1 MPRADPA
8 ISWAGAAAV
17 LVGTLGVPLDSAVNV
32 DFPFITGHFH
42 LAIADIRWIVIS
54 YTLTSASLLLVLG
67 RISDLIGH
75 RRVFL
80 AGTLLSAA
88 AFALCGMA
96 PSYAWLLAA
105 RVAQGVGAGLV
116 MACGAALITAVFPDA
131 ARARAL
137 GLYTFGFGLGGA
149 LGPVAGA
156 VLIAHFGWGAVFWAR
171 VPFALAGALAGLTL
185 PPDRRAGPR
194 PGFNRPG
201 FDWAGFDWAGFDWA
215 GAMLLVAAIVALLA
229 AFNQL
234 TAPVRALGALGLA
247 GALGAGFVAAE
258 RRAEAPLIDLA
269 LFHRPG
275 FARVNLAAI
284 GVNLASFAVLLL
296 VPFALARMAGL
307 PAALDG
313 LMLAAA
319 PAGVAVAG
327 PLAGRLAGRVG
338 AAALLRGG
346 AGLCALG
353 LAGIALVPGGAV
365 GAMVGLSAAMVA
377 SGLGAGV
384 FQVAYFEVLTGTI
397 PRHDRGV
404 AGSLGMLTRSLGIV
418 AGASLLIALFAPLH
432 AALGFTPAL
441 RLTFL
446 CAAGLAAAMAAMPRR

>member
-96 PSYAWLLAA
+96 PSYGWLLAA

-116 MACGAALITAVFPDA
+116 MACGAALITAVFPEA

-171 VPFALAGALAGLTL
+171 VPFALAGALAGLAL

-194 PGFNRPG
+194 PGF
-201 FDWAGFDWAGFDWA
+201 DWP

-234 TAPVRALGALGLA
+234 TAPARALGALGLA

-258 RRAEAPLIDLA
+258 RRAAAPLIDLA
-269 LFHRPG
+269 LFRRPG

-296 VPFALARMAGL
+296 VPFALARTQGL
-307 PAALDG
+307 PVALDG

-327 PLAGRLAGRVG
+327 PLAGRLAGRIGV
-338 AAALLRGG
+338 AALLRGG

-365 GAMVGLSAAMVA
+365 GAMVALSAAMVA

-397 PRHDRGV
+397 PRQDRGV

-446 CAAGLAAAMAAMPRR
+446 GAAGLAAAMAAMPRR

>member
-1 MPRADPA
+1 MPRAEAAAAPTP
-8 ISWAGAAAV
+8 SWIGAAAI

-32 DFPFITGHFH
+32 DFPFITAHFH
-42 LAIADIRWIVIS
+42 LAIADIRWVVIA

-67 RISDLIGH
+67 RVSDLIGH

-80 AGTLLSAA
+80 GGTLLCAGA
-88 AFALCGMA
+88 YALCALA
-96 PSYAWLLAA
+96 PRYQWLLGA
-105 RVAQGVGAGLV
+105 RVAQGVGAAMV
-116 MACGAALITAVFPDA
+116 MACGPALITAAFPDA
-131 ARARAL
+131 GRARAL
-137 GLYTFGFGLGGA
+137 GLYTFGFGFGGA

-156 VLIAHFGWGAVFWAR
+156 MLIAHWGWSAVFWAR
-171 VPFALAGALAGLTL
+171 IPFPLAGALGGLML
-185 PPDRRAGPR
+185 PPDHRAGPR
-194 PGFNRPG
+194 PGFDWPG
-201 FDWAGFDWAGFDWA
+201 AV
-215 GAMLLVAAIVALLA
+215 LLVTAIVALLA

-258 RRAEAPLIDLA
+258 RRAGAPLIDRA

-296 VPFALARMAGL
+296 VPFALARIAGL

-319 PAGVAVAG
+319 PAGVALAG
-327 PLAGRLAGRVG
+327 PLAGRLAGRIG
-338 AAALLRGG
+338 AATLLRGG

-353 LAGIALVPGGAV
+353 LAGIALVPAGAV
-365 GAMVGLSAAMVA
+365 AAMVGLSAAMVT

-384 FQVAYFEVLTGTI
+384 FQVAYFEVLTSTI

-418 AGASLLIALFAPLH
+418 AGASLLIALFTPLH

-446 CAAGLAAAMAAMPRR
+446 CAAALAAAMAAMPRR